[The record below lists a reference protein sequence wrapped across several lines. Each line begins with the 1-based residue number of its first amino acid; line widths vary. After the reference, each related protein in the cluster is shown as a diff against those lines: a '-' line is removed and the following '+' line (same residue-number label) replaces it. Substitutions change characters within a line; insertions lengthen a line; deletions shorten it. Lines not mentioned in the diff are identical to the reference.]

1 MPTPPLLLLIP
12 VYNDWDSLRL
22 LLANVAATLGGAGR
36 DGEVLIVDDGSTD
49 AAAPGTPPAALP
61 VVRVLELRRNLGHQ
75 RAICVGLAYAA
86 EHLRPGAVVVMD
98 ADGEDDPADL
108 PKLLEA
114 FDAADGK
121 AVIFAGRAR
130 RTEGVGFRL
139 FYQLFKALHRL
150 LVGRAVRVGN
160 YSVVPG
166 PLLDRLVVVSE
177 LWNHFAAAVVKARL
191 PHRIVPTVRGR
202 RYAGKS
208 KMNFVSLVV
217 HGLSALSVYADTI
230 GVRVLV
236 GLAALIGLT
245 TVAGVAVVAVRLATD
260 WAVPGWATY
269 TVGLLLVL
277 LVQLTMMAGTLVALV
292 LSGRQAATFLPIRD
306 CSFFC
311 GKVWEVER
319 GSE

>member
-1 MPTPPLLLLIP
+1 MPDASPLLLVIP
-12 VYNDWDSLRL
+12 VYNDWDSLRP
-22 LLANVAATLGGAGR
+22 LLAATGEILQKAGR
-36 DGEVLIVDDGSTD
+36 AAEVLIVDDASTEP
-49 AAAPGTPPAALP
+49 AELCRPGGLGT
-61 VVRVLELRRNLGHQ
+61 VRVLELRRNLGHQ

-86 EHLRPGAVVVMD
+86 EHLRPAAVVVMD

-114 FDAADGK
+114 FDEAGGK

-130 RTEGVGFRL
+130 RTEGIGFRL
-139 FYQLFKALHRL
+139 FYQLFKLLHRL

-160 YSVVPG
+160 YSVLSG
-166 PLLDRLVVVSE
+166 KMLGRLVVVSE
-177 LWNHFAAAVVKARL
+177 LWNHYAAAVVKARL
-191 PHRIVPTVRGR
+191 PHRIVPTKRGR
-202 RYAGKS
+202 RLAGKS

-236 GLAALIGLT
+236 GLAAMIGLT
-245 TVAGVAVVAVRLATD
+245 AVAGVAVVAVRLATS

-277 LVQLTMMAGTLVALV
+277 LVQLSMMAAALVALV

-306 CSFFC
+306 YGFFC
-311 GKVWEVER
+311 GRVWEVDG
-319 GSE
+319 GSK